1 MSASVN
7 NLVVLVPTELER
19 QGLAGLIPAL
29 SEVRANRRIRMECCG
44 FGPIAAAARTAQ
56 LLMAVHPDQVL
67 LVGIAGSL
75 DDRLAVG
82 TAHQFG
88 SVACHGV
95 GAGTG
100 PAFVPAAALGW
111 QQWAGSGAGGDAIG
125 DTITLK
131 AAGDGDTGLL
141 LTVCAASGNAADVVA
156 RKHCFPDAL
165 AEDMEGFGVAMACQ
179 MHGIPCTI
187 IRGIS
192 NLAGDRERT
201 HWRVDPALRAAAA
214 LVNEYLAANS

>member
-1 MSASVN
+1 MSASMN
-7 NLVVLVPTELER
+7 HLLMLVPTELER
-19 QGLAGLIPAL
+19 HGLAGRIPAL
-29 SEVRANRRIRMECCG
+29 VCSDGRIKMECCG
-44 FGPIAAAARTAQ
+44 FGPIAAAAKTAQ
-56 LLMAVHPDQVL
+56 LLMTVHPDQVL

-75 DDRLAVG
+75 DDRIAVG

-100 PAFVPAAALGW
+100 TAFVPAAALGW
-111 QQWAGSGAGGDAIG
+111 QQWAGGGAAGNAIG
-125 DTITLK
+125 DTITLR
-131 AAGDGDTGLL
+131 AAGDAGSGLL
-141 LTVCAASGNAADVVA
+141 LTVCAAAGDTADVVT
-156 RKHCFPDAL
+156 RKSCFPAAV

-179 MHGIPCTI
+179 MQGIPCTI

-201 HWRVDPALRAAAA
+201 HWQIDPALRAAAA
-214 LVNEYLAANS
+214 LVNEFLAANP